1 VGSGSVD
8 LLIQR
13 RARFA
18 TVEVQNREGAV
29 EVLTET

>member
-1 VGSGSVD
+1 M
-8 LLIQR
+8 IQR

-18 TVEVQNREGAV
+18 TVEVERREGTV